1 MALGALAW
9 IAEQRIAQAVAQ
21 GKLSN
26 LPGEGRPLPDD
37 IDPLVPE
44 ELRVMVRV
52 LKHAGAVPWQVQAW
66 RELDSLESAS
76 AQQPRR
82 DSAGERQKI
91 EQRLLELRVRLEHEA
106 PDSVRCVV
114 RARGARRERAAGRGA
129 PPPQT

>member
-52 LKHAGAVPWQVQAW
+52 LRHAGAVPWQVQAW
-66 RELDSLESAS
+66 REMRSLESAI
-76 AQQPRR
+76 AQQPGGHG
-82 DSAGERQKI
+82 AGERQKI
-91 EQRLLELRVRLEHEA
+91 EQQLLELRLRLEHDA
-106 PDSVRCVV
+106 PDSVRRVV
-114 RARGARRERAAGRGA
+114 RVVGVRRKRAAGSSA
-129 PPPQT
+129 PPSQT